1 MLGCGRYKRMNG
13 EQRDKDLLVCSCQ
26 NSFFFFSFSFQVCN
40 GLSPFQNQKGILWL
54 F

>member
-13 EQRDKDLLVCSCQ
+13 EQRDKDLLVCPCQ
-26 NSFFFFSFSFQVCN
+26 NSFFFFPFSFQVCN